1 MTDHYFE
8 LCTVHACIWEV
19 IKIISGN
26 MAHMIV
32 NLCYCQAKKT
42 KEEATQMNAQSNTII
57 RMYMSLYNK
66 HCMIFLFMKTQ

>member
-26 MAHMIV
+26 MVDMIV

-42 KEEATQMNAQSNTII
+42 KEEAAQMNAQI
-57 RMYMSLYNK
+57 
-66 HCMIFLFMKTQ
+66 CVQ

>member
-26 MAHMIV
+26 MVHMIV
-32 NLCYCQAKKT
+32 NICYCQAKKT
-42 KEEATQMNAQSNTII
+42 KEEAAQMTAQILCAGATLL
-57 RMYMSLYNK
+57 YVHVSL
-66 HCMIFLFMKTQ
+66 Q

>member
-26 MAHMIV
+26 MVHVIV

-42 KEEATQMNAQSNTII
+42 KEKAAQMNAQILCAVSATLL
-57 RMYMSLYNK
+57 YVHVSL
-66 HCMIFLFMKTQ
+66 Q